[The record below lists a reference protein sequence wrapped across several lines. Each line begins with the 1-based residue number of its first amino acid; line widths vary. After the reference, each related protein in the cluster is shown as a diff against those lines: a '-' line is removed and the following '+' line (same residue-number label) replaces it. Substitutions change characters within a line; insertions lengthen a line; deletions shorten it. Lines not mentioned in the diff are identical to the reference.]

1 MNTDIPP
8 PSDADKAIDLA
19 AIYTRPPVNGDW
31 VYRLS
36 VESIIRR
43 CHAAEQK
50 IEVLV
55 SHNVAVIKERDA
67 ALSELSSVREERDAA
82 KYLLSVVADA
92 PLKLSILEQ
101 ELAALRAK
109 VVSVL
114 GSLIPPLPP
123 VWALENESCY
133 SIVPTVGECRR
144 AVELL
149 AELKQGPRPNGE
161 EGDV

>member
-19 AIYTRPPVNGDW
+19 VTYERCLDKSGVKPA
-31 VYRLS
+31 
-36 VESIIRR
+36 IIRR
-43 CHAAEQK
+43 CYAAEQK

-67 ALSELSSVREERDAA
+67 ALSELSAVLLELDAA
-82 KYLLSVVADA
+82 KYL
-92 PLKLSILEQ
+92 
-101 ELAALRAK
+101 
-109 VVSVL
+109 VS
-114 GSLIPPLPP
+114 
-123 VWALENESCY
+123 
-133 SIVPTVGECRR
+133 CRR
-144 AVELL
+144 AAELL